1 MAIINFGKLD
11 KNIIPILIGCI
22 LCFLS
27 RLLFLYKGTKLF
39 EHGIISNI
47 LIHASN
53 LFAIIPLIILKRRT
67 NNTNKKPDLD
77 DYNNKHL
84 ILLYNDYSDDTFVVK
99 DKYKYIFL
107 SSLLYFIE
115 GILLLYTI
123 KIHSN
128 TWIFDIL
135 FALIVYYLI
144 FKIKLYKHHYLSI
157 ILIILTGIILDL
169 VLGNLQNDILENISF
184 FLLRLV
190 REILFSSY
198 IVVNKY
204 LMEKKCC
211 SVYEIIFWVGFIGL
225 ILLGIFSIFDYY
237 YIHLDDF
244 MEYINK
250 FNYKEIFAIFGFII
264 TQLGLALFI
273 LFTTKNNT
281 PCHVFII
288 FVLGHFAYFMESF
301 TDSIVTIIC
310 LIFILFMSL
319 IFCEIIE
326 INCFGLSKNT
336 KNNIVE
342 RAESEVSEI
351 NSLEKKNLNN
361 EDIKINGLNNLD
373 DSLVCE

>member
-27 RLLFLYKGTKLF
+27 RLLFLYKGTTLF

-67 NNTNKKPDLD
+67 NTNKKPDLD
-77 DYNNKHL
+77 DNNNKHL

-135 FALIVYYLI
+135 FTLIVYYLI

-157 ILIILTGIILDL
+157 ILIILIGIILDL
-169 VLGNLQNDILENISF
+169 VLGNLQKDITNNF
-184 FLLRLV
+184 FLYLLRLV
-190 REILFSSY
+190 RETIFSSFE
-198 IVVNKY
+198 VLSKY
-204 LMEKKCC
+204 LMEKKFC
-211 SVYEIIFWVGFIGL
+211 SVYEIMFWNGL
-225 ILLGIFSIFDYY
+225 IVSILVLIFSIFDYY
-237 YIHLDDF
+237 FFHLDNF
-244 MEYINK
+244 VEYFNN

-264 TQLGLALFI
+264 TQLGLCFFI
-273 LFTTKNNT
+273 LFTNKNNT
-281 PCHVFII
+281 PCHIFII
-288 FVLGHFAYFMESF
+288 LVFGHFAYYIDLS
-301 TDSIVTIIC
+301 TDSIIKIIC
-310 LIFILFMSL
+310 LILILFMTL
-319 IFCEIIE
+319 VFCEIIE
-326 INCFGLSKNT
+326 INFCGLSENT
-336 KNNIVE
+336 KNKIVE
-342 RAESEVSEI
+342 RAEIEVIYLEE
-351 NSLEKKNLNN
+351 NELNDEDDENMSL
-361 EDIKINGLNNLD
+361 
-373 DSLVCE
+373 